1 VNPSGPAPGQQLAR
15 YTLVEPIGHGG
26 FATVWSARRDDGK
39 SFAIKIL
46 KPRYAA
52 DEGFL
57 GRFEAESRLAQALE
71 HPNIVR
77 IEEVTREAGLVYY
90 AMDLFPVSLATRLA
104 ELNLADPA
112 WLARIGAGAARGLA
126 FAHARGVVHRDIK
139 PDNVLLTSEESA
151 VLADFGLARAVSGY
165 ITSTGRALTIGTPHY
180 LSPEQAQGR
189 EIDGRADL
197 YALGVTLYRGATGLL
212 PFRSRDW
219 WELARMHVE
228 VRPEPPRRLRP
239 DLSRRF
245 ERIILRCLAKH
256 PDDRYQTAEALAR
269 DLESLAAPR
278 PWWRV
283 WD

>member
-1 VNPSGPAPGQQLAR
+1 MNPTAPVPGLQLAR
-15 YTLVEPIGHGG
+15 YTLEAPIGQGG

-39 SFAIKIL
+39 SFALKIL
-46 KPRYAA
+46 KQRYAA
-52 DEGFL
+52 DHGFL
-57 GRFEAESRLAQALE
+57 GRFEQESRLAQGLI

-77 IEEVTREAGLVYY
+77 IDEITAEAGLIFY
-90 AMDLFPVSLATRLA
+90 AMDLFPVSLSSRLT
-104 ELNLADPA
+104 ELYAADPI
-112 WLARIGAGAARGLA
+112 WLARIGAGAARGLGY
-126 FAHARGVVHRDIK
+126 AHARGIVHRDIK
-139 PDNVLLTSEESA
+139 PDNVLLTADESP

-197 YALGVTLYRGATGLL
+197 YSLGVTLYRGATGLL

-228 VRPEPPRRLRP
+228 VPPAPPRRLRP

-256 PDDRYQTAEALAR
+256 PDDRYQTAEALAD
-269 DLESLAAPR
+269 DLDSLNASR
-278 PWWRV
+278 PWWRR
-283 WD
+283 WA

>member
-57 GRFEAESRLAQALE
+57 ARFEAESRLAQALE

-77 IEEVTREAGLVYY
+77 IEEITREAGLVYY

-112 WLARIGAGAARGLA
+112 WLARIGAGAARGLG
-126 FAHARGVVHRDIK
+126 FAHTRGVVHRDIK
-139 PDNVLLTSEESA
+139 PDNVLLTSDESA

-256 PDDRYQTAEALAR
+256 PDDRYQTAEALAEE
-269 DLESLAAPR
+269 LESLAAPR
-278 PWWRV
+278 PWWQV
-283 WD
+283 WP

>member
-1 VNPSGPAPGQQLAR
+1 MNPSLPAPGQQLGR
-15 YTLVEPIGHGG
+15 FTLEEPIGQGG

-39 SFAIKIL
+39 SFALKIL
-46 KPRYAA
+46 KQRYAA

-57 GRFEAESRLAQALE
+57 ARFEQESRLAQALE

-77 IEEVTREAGLVYY
+77 IEEIAREAGLVYY
-90 AMDLFPVSLATRLA
+90 AMDLFPVSLSTRLSG
-104 ELNLADPA
+104 LNQADPA

-126 FAHARGVVHRDIK
+126 FAHARGIVHRDIK
-139 PDNVLLTSEESA
+139 PDNVLLTSAESP

-180 LSPEQAQGR
+180 ISPEQAQGR

-197 YALGVTLYRGATGLL
+197 YALGVTLYRGVTGLL

-256 PDDRYQTAEALAR
+256 PSDRYQTAGALAD
-269 DLESLAAPR
+269 DLESLALPR
-278 PWWRV
+278 PWWRR
-283 WD
+283 W

>member
-256 PDDRYQTAEALAR
+256 PDDRYQTAEALAEE
-269 DLESLAAPR
+269 LESLAAPR

-283 WD
+283 